1 MLQSDRFFEYSR
13 VTPFFIP
20 KQFLA
25 QLKFYVDAIKIV
37 ADGTVHQE
45 MLSVDNA
52 DSTLQ
57 IVKEQQ
63 PILADQELVNLN
75 EHGYSLRFTN

>member
-1 MLQSDRFFEYSR
+1 MF
-13 VTPFFIP
+13 
-20 KQFLA
+20 
-25 QLKFYVDAIKIV
+25 DAIKIAV
-37 ADGTVHQE
+37 SGTVYQE
-45 MLSVDNA
+45 VLSANSA

-63 PILADQELVNLN
+63 PILADHKLVNLN

>member
-1 MLQSDRFFEYSR
+1 VLFEYSR

-25 QLKFYVDAIKIV
+25 QLKSMFDAIKIAV
-37 ADGTVHQE
+37 SGTVYQE
-45 MLSVDNA
+45 VLSANSA

-63 PILADQELVNLN
+63 PIFADQ
-75 EHGYSLRFTN
+75 SW